1 MFAEVI
7 STNNIHY
14 LSIMFLFFQKGGME
28 VTSDPIPPAKSAV
41 DKLQLN
47 WLQLAIYSKES
58 QYVPFLFWPV

>member
-47 WLQLAIYSKES
+47 
-58 QYVPFLFWPV
+58 